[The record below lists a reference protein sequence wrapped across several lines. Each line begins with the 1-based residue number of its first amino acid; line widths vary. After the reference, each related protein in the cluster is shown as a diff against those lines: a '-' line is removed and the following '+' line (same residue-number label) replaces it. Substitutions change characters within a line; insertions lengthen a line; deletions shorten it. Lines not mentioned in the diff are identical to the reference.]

1 MDVSK
6 NVYKI
11 IKNGSNKIN
20 NIVTFSV
27 QHLFDIMFTYLY
39 I

>member
-1 MDVSK
+1 MDAFK
-6 NVYKI
+6 DVYKI

-20 NIVTFSV
+20 NFVTFSV